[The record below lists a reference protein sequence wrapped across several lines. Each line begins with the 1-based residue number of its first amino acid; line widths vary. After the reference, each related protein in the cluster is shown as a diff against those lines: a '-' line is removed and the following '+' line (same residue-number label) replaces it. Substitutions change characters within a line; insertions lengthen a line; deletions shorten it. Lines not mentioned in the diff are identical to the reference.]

1 MDLKAFFEAHPRVA
15 IAFSGGVDSTY
26 LVTAAAQY
34 AQSVHAYTID
44 SAFVP
49 RFELEGAKAL
59 TKKIGI
65 THTLLPIDV
74 LQNETVVQNPKDR
87 CYFCKKAVFSTIWK
101 AAKKD
106 GYNLLLDGTNASD
119 DASDRPGM
127 KALAEL
133 DVLSPLRLCG
143 LTKSLIRERSRAL
156 GLPTWNKPSYACLA
170 TRVPTGEPITAE
182 KLLAVEQSEAFLF
195 ALGFTDLR
203 VRLRDGGALLQLP
216 AAQHAAARARW
227 PEITAGL
234 SEYFSTIRLDPKA
247 RAESE

>member
-106 GYNLLLDGTNASD
+106 GSNLLLDGTNASD

-170 TRVPTGEPITAE
+170 TRIPTGEPITKE
-182 KLLAVEQSEAFLF
+182 KLERTEWAETYLMG
-195 ALGFTDLR
+195 LGLSDFR
-203 VRLRDGGALLQLP
+203 VRLFADCAKLQVKEAQIPLLLQHREDIL
-216 AAQHAAARARW
+216 AVLRTRYD
-227 PEITAGL
+227 GV
-234 SEYFSTIRLDPKA
+234 FLDLEV
-247 RAESE
+247 R

>member
-1 MDLKAFFEAHPRVA
+1 MVNALIDRGLSKKFTLLFPEIQLINDIMGTEKSLKRSDSHGPQSLFEAHPRVA

-143 LTKSLIRERSRAL
+143 LTKSLIRERSRA
-156 GLPTWNKPSYACLA
+156 
-170 TRVPTGEPITAE
+170 
-182 KLLAVEQSEAFLF
+182 
-195 ALGFTDLR
+195 
-203 VRLRDGGALLQLP
+203 
-216 AAQHAAARARW
+216 
-227 PEITAGL
+227 
-234 SEYFSTIRLDPKA
+234 
-247 RAESE
+247 

>member
-1 MDLKAFFEAHPRVA
+1 MDLRAFFEAHPRVA

-44 SAFVP
+44 SVFVP

-59 TKKIGI
+59 TKKLGVA
-65 THTLLPIDV
+65 HTLLPIDV

-87 CYFCKKAVFSTIWK
+87 CYFCKKAVFFTIWE

-106 GYNLLLDGTNASD
+106 GYDLLLDGTNASD

-143 LTKSLIRERSRAL
+143 LTKTLIREKAEPWVFPPGTNLPMPALPHGSLQGNRSQKKNWNGPNGRRPTSWAL
-156 GLPTWNKPSYACLA
+156 AF
-170 TRVPTGEPITAE
+170 PIFGSAS
-182 KLLAVEQSEAFLF
+182 LLAVPNC
-195 ALGFTDLR
+195 R
-203 VRLRDGGALLQLP
+203 
-216 AAQHAAARARW
+216 
-227 PEITAGL
+227 
-234 SEYFSTIRLDPKA
+234 
-247 RAESE
+247 

>member
-87 CYFCKKAVFSTIWK
+87 CYFCKKAVFSTICE

-170 TRVPTGEPITAE
+170 TRIPTGEPITKE
-182 KLLAVEQSEAFLF
+182 KLERTEWAETYLMG
-195 ALGFTDLR
+195 LGLSDFR
-203 VRLRDGGALLQLP
+203 VRLFADCAKLQVKEAQIPLLLQHREDIL
-216 AAQHAAARARW
+216 AVLRTRYD
-227 PEITAGL
+227 GV
-234 SEYFSTIRLDPKA
+234 FLDLEV
-247 RAESE
+247 R

>member
-87 CYFCKKAVFSTIWK
+87 CYFCKKAVFSTIWE

-106 GYNLLLDGTNASD
+106 GYSLLLDGTNASD

-143 LTKSLIRERSRAL
+143 LTKSLIRERSRVL

-170 TRVPTGEPITAE
+170 TRIPTGEPITKE
-182 KLLAVEQSEAFLF
+182 KLERTEWAETYLMG
-195 ALGFTDLR
+195 LGLSDFR
-203 VRLRDGGALLQLP
+203 VRLFADCAKLQVKEAQIPLLLQHREDIL
-216 AAQHAAARARW
+216 AVLRTRYD
-227 PEITAGL
+227 GV
-234 SEYFSTIRLDPKA
+234 FLDLEV
-247 RAESE
+247 R